1 MTTQDK
7 LLTKKEVADKFGIT
21 TRTLNRWRNRGVIKA
36 VVVGRV
42 VRFRPDDVQAVIH
55 RAVA

>member
-1 MTTQDK
+1 MTNLDR
-7 LLTKKEVADKFGIT
+7 LLSKKEVAEKFGIT
-21 TRTLNRWRNRGVIKA
+21 TRTVNRWRNRGVLKA
-36 VVVGRV
+36 VVVGKV